1 MSFND
6 ENCIITLTSAVINL
20 LEFNEIKFILGHEL
34 GHFLLSH
41 NIEENINL
49 ESQEG
54 YIKKRAQE
62 ISVDRIGLLACKD
75 INIAT
80 KAIKPDKHLKK

>member
-1 MSFND
+1 MQ
-6 ENCIITLTSAVINL
+6 
-20 LEFNEIKFILGHEL
+20 

-41 NIEENINL
+41 NIEEQHL
-49 ESQEG
+49 VESQEG

-75 INIAT
+75 INILESAIT
-80 KAIKPDKHLKK
+80 KSLSGFVFLKHARLSLV